1 MPRQPR
7 HAPGGVLH
15 HVLNRAA
22 GRRELIAGTRDYAA
36 FQRVLQETVEA
47 TVIAP
52 VTAVSTRDAT
62 NLFPLQD
69 DAHFSTVVRY
79 VERNP
84 LRCGLVTRAEDW
96 PWSSLGQKAT
106 SDSPLIALAPWPV
119 PRRDDWLTWVNQA
132 QTPAEMAA
140 LRHCLRH
147 GRPFGCEP
155 WTARM
160 ESALNLPAVRP
171 HGRPKKRRL

>member
-52 VTAVSTRDAT
+52 VTAVPTRDAT

-96 PWSSLGQKAT
+96 PWSSLGQTAT
-106 SDSPLIALAPWPV
+106 PDSPLIALAPWPV

-132 QTPAEMAA
+132 QTPAEVAA